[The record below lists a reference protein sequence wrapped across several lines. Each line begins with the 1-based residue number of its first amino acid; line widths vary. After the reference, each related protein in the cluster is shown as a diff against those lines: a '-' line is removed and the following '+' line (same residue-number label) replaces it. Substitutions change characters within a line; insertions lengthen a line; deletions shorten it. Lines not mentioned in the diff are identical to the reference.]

1 MKVNRKDLRKLSD
14 EEIWKLFKSGNNLAF
29 EYIYQEYFDKLF
41 NYGCQFTRDRTL
53 VEDALQEL
61 FLDLKRRSKYLSE
74 TDNILPYLYTAFR
87 RKVIRFRDRSNKFKE
102 FDAEHSFKI
111 ESSIEAEIIEDEMQE
126 EYYQK
131 LNLALE
137 KLSERHREMIYLF
150 YYENFSYQEIKEI
163 QGFEDV
169 KSARNLLYKAIN
181 ALKAVIKYLPLLIFF
196 LKNIPKEGL
205 INLIHKI

>member
-1 MKVNRKDLRKLSD
+1 MKINRKDLRKLSD

-29 EYIYQEYFDKLF
+29 EYIYQVYFDKLY
-41 NYGCQFTRDRTL
+41 NYGHQFTRDHAL

-74 TDNILPYLYTAFR
+74 TDNILLYLYTAFR
-87 RKVIRFRDRSNKFKE
+87 RKVIRFRDRSNKFEE
-102 FDAEHSFKI
+102 FIPEKSFKI
-111 ESSIEAEIIEDEMQE
+111 KSSIEAAIIEAELQQE
-126 EYYQK
+126 YSRK

-137 KLSERHREMIYLF
+137 KLSEKHREIIYLF

-181 ALKAVIKYLPLLIFF
+181 ALKTAIKYLPLLLLF
-196 LKNIPKEGL
+196 
-205 INLIHKI
+205 

>member
-14 EEIWKLFKSGNNLAF
+14 EEVWKLFKSGNNLAF

-41 NYGCQFTRDRTL
+41 NYGCQFTRDHTL

-74 TDNILPYLYTAFR
+74 TDSILPYLYTAFR

-102 FDAEHSFKI
+102 FDANNSFKI
-111 ESSIEAEIIEDEMQE
+111 ESSIEAAIIEEEMQQ
-126 EYYQK
+126 EYSKK

-137 KLSERHREMIYLF
+137 KLSEKHKEMIYLF

-181 ALKAVIKYLPLLIFF
+181 ALKAAIKYLPLLMMFRK
-196 LKNIPKEGL
+196 L
-205 INLIHKI
+205 

>member
-14 EEIWKLFKSGNNLAF
+14 EEVWKLFKSGNNLAF

-41 NYGCQFTRDRTL
+41 NYGCQFTRDHTL

-74 TDNILPYLYTAFR
+74 TDSILPYLYTAFR

-102 FDAEHSFKI
+102 FDANNSFKI
-111 ESSIEAEIIEDEMQE
+111 ESSIEAAIIEEEMQQ
-126 EYYQK
+126 EYSKK

-137 KLSERHREMIYLF
+137 KLSEKHKEMIYLF

-181 ALKAVIKYLPLLIFF
+181 ALKAAIKYLPLLMMFRT
-196 LKNIPKEGL
+196 L
-205 INLIHKI
+205 